1 MSLLEV
7 PKCLVILHKTIELR
21 GLTAGWGLPG
31 RERFEVSED
40 LRGRVKLDSAACT
53 LLVPLQDHVRD
64 YFQLCDPL
72 EL

>member
-7 PKCLVILHKTIELR
+7 TKCLVILHKTIELR
-21 GLTAGWGLPG
+21 SLAAGWGLPR

-53 LLVPLQDHVRD
+53 LLVPLEDHV
-64 YFQLCDPL
+64 
-72 EL
+72 